1 MYILKTRRPHFV
13 VASIL
18 SWGSWRE
25 QRLSFTSLGLLHINL
40 TKSYPYGSSE
50 HIVWKVC
57 IQNSFCGLIPWGHG
71 LHRFRYTLHENVSIL
86 FCLDFKKKVKA
97 RVLLCLFH
105 MTSGLVV
112 PMCTSCLAD
121 DANIDGMLPKRW
133 TLDEFKHLSGFIR
146 YTQSQILLIIIG
158 LNNSKLFDCLK
169 QSRKKIKRYVHLHVY
184 WGKYDTWFFQYRIK
198 NKVGVI
204 IF

>member
-1 MYILKTRRPHFV
+1 MALQNTLFEKFAFRIRF
-13 VASIL
+13 VAS
-18 SWGSWRE
+18 SRG
-25 QRLSFTSLGLLHINL
+25 
-40 TKSYPYGSSE
+40 
-50 HIVWKVC
+50 VMVC
-57 IQNSFCGLIPWGHG
+57 IDLDTHYMRMFPSYFVW
-71 LHRFRYTLHENVSIL
+71 IL
-86 FCLDFKKKVKA
+86 KKKVKA

-184 WGKYDTWFFQYRIK
+184 
-198 NKVGVI
+198 
-204 IF
+204 